1 MTEPRSPITPVGT
14 GSGIQEPVTVP
25 DDVWA
30 ATSLRPPPPG
40 SLSTSSPFAPD
51 AYVPSA
57 PAPFDTSSGTPHVTD
72 PDTSDAWNV
81 THLSAPP
88 TGSISMTPAP
98 WQEVVPGWTPEEAP
112 AVPTAFSPPE
122 ERGTLPAAAIPD
134 VMVPTLVVP
143 KPIRGIPV
151 DLPAAGRFAAPE
163 EKVQSTKRT
172 LSRPMWVVA
181 GVIVV
186 LAALIGYLLVDRNRP
201 VAIDPNIVVPSSAQ
215 ASAPKVARGD
225 LAVKGYLEALQRG
238 DIEAA
243 IAYGPV
249 GGGSR
254 ALLVPEALKA
264 SLAVSPITNV
274 VVAPADATAST
285 IRASYQLGTQAVNA
299 DYKVF
304 KKDDGNWQLA
314 SSTTTVRL
322 EAKRSD
328 KVPLI
333 INGQT
338 IGPVVE
344 LELVPGTYS
353 MSTGLAF
360 LQYQSTTKI
369 TVNDLTY
376 NKTIAEL
383 PVDVTPEGKDALI
396 QAATTS
402 LTNCLEYKRLSP
414 ANCPARETTTKAL
427 NENTIVR
434 RLVRPD
440 PVSGA
445 QWIVEK
451 DDPAVAQAAIQIYYT
466 FSADYADGSGST
478 AGTPFDKQ
486 WTVRADAT
494 KTRAQDLEI
503 LWGG

>member
-1 MTEPRSPITPVGT
+1 MTRARSPITPVRP
-14 GSGIQEPVTVP
+14 GSEIQEPVPVP

-30 ATSLRPPPPG
+30 ATSLTPPPPG
-40 SLSTSSPFAPD
+40 SLSTSSPFAPVS
-51 AYVPSA
+51 YVPPA
-57 PAPFDTSSGTPHVTD
+57 PAPFDTSSGTPSVTD
-72 PDTSDAWNV
+72 PDSSEAWNA

-88 TGSISMTPAP
+88 SGSLSMTPAP
-98 WQEVVPGWTPEEAP
+98 WHEVGAGWTPDEVP
-112 AVPTAFSPPE
+112 SVPTGFSPPE
-122 ERGTLPAAAIPD
+122 ERGSLPAAAVPD
-134 VMVPTLVVP
+134 EMVPTLIVP

-151 DLPAAGRFAAPE
+151 DQPAAGRFAAPE
-163 EKVQSTKRT
+163 ETVQRRRRK
-172 LSRPMWVVA
+172 LNRPMLVVA
-181 GVIVV
+181 AAVVV
-186 LAALIGYLLVDRNRP
+186 LAVVIGYVFVDHNRP

-238 DIEAA
+238 DIDAA

-254 ALLVPEALKA
+254 ALLVADALKA
-264 SLAVSPITNV
+264 SLAAAPITNI
-274 VVAPADATAST
+274 VVATADATAST

-299 DYKVF
+299 DYKVV

-328 KVPLI
+328 RVPLV

-344 LELVPGTYS
+344 LELVPGTYA

-369 TVNDLTY
+369 TVNDLSYT
-376 NKTIAEL
+376 KAIAEL
-383 PVDVTPEGKDALI
+383 PIDVTAEGKDALI
-396 QAATTS
+396 QAAQTS
-402 LTNCLEYKRLSP
+402 LANCMSYKGLSP
-414 ANCPARETTTKAL
+414 SNCPARETTPRPL
-427 NENTIVR
+427 NESTINR
-434 RLVRPD
+434 RLNVPD
-440 PVSGA
+440 PVSSA

-451 DDPAVAQAAIQIYYT
+451 ADPALAQAVIQVNYT
-466 FSADYADGSGST
+466 FNAVFADG
-478 AGTPFDKQ
+478 GTTDGTVYNKQ
-486 WTVRADAT
+486 WTARADAT

-503 LWGG
+503 LWS